1 MNKRK
6 RKKYAKYLRYR
17 EFGDKAPLKVFQ
29 FAEYTQMRRKNK
41 YPFGFSV
48 RWKQANRYW
57 IVPMLML
64 CLLFGGCK
72 TIRQETVHT
81 EHDSSVQ
88 VRILRDSIIVAQ
100 RDSVFLYRS
109 PDSVY
114 KEVWRIR
121 YRDRDRLKVDTV
133 FVEKIRT
140 DTIVRVCTDSNN
152 KKNSRRGF
160 TAFAVTLAVI
170 AVLLLALLMYRRN
183 G

>member
-1 MNKRK
+1 M
-6 RKKYAKYLRYR
+6 
-17 EFGDKAPLKVFQ
+17 
-29 FAEYTQMRRKNK
+29 
-41 YPFGFSV
+41 
-48 RWKQANRYW
+48 
-57 IVPMLML
+57 
-64 CLLFGGCK
+64 
-72 TIRQETVHT
+72 
-81 EHDSSVQ
+81 
-88 VRILRDSIIVAQ
+88 LRDSIIVAQ

>member
-17 EFGDKAPLKVFQ
+17 EFGGKAPLRVFQ

-48 RWKQANRYW
+48 RWKRANRYW

-64 CLLFGGCK
+64 CLLFGSC
-72 TIRQETVHT
+72 RQTQQTVHT
-81 EHDSSVQ
+81 EHDSTVQ
-88 VRILRDSIIVAQ
+88 IRMLRDSIIVAQ

>member
-1 MNKRK
+1 M
-6 RKKYAKYLRYR
+6 
-17 EFGDKAPLKVFQ
+17 KVKILLILSLFLCSCKQ
-29 FAEYTQMRRKNK
+29 LQQYHEHSEYDSTVQ
-41 YPFGFSV
+41 
-48 RWKQANRYW
+48 
-57 IVPMLML
+57 
-64 CLLFGGCK
+64 
-72 TIRQETVHT
+72 IRM
-81 EHDSSVQ
+81 
-88 VRILRDSIIVAQ
+88 LRDSIIVAQ

-140 DTIVRVCTDSNN
+140 DTMIVRDCTSY

-160 TAFAVTLAVI
+160 SAFAVTLAVI

>member
-1 MNKRK
+1 M
-6 RKKYAKYLRYR
+6 KKILIILTVCAC
-17 EFGDKAPLKVFQ
+17 F
-29 FAEYTQMRRKNK
+29 
-41 YPFGFSV
+41 
-48 RWKQANRYW
+48 
-57 IVPMLML
+57 
-64 CLLFGGCK
+64 CLGCK
-72 TIRQETVHT
+72 TIRQATVHT

-88 VRILRDSIIVAQ
+88 VRILRDSILMTE
-100 RDSVFLYRS
+100 RDSVYVFQT
-109 PDSVY
+109 PDSIY
-114 KEVWRIR
+114 KEVWRVR

-140 DTIVRVCTDSNN
+140 DTIVRDCTNTS